1 MKLVSPVVVE
11 DDAEGHGVSVK
22 VELVVV
28 EGVGVHQLDDGLVV
42 PRLNNNWL
50 NLTEIQIESSL
61 ANKPSLVRGL
71 LSRRLHMTWCL
82 APPTLMMT
90 VGVVLLYFSIAQLEG
105 LGGLDWRQSLDVSVH
120 LGWG

>member
-1 MKLVSPVVVE
+1 MKLVGPVVVE

-28 EGVGVHQLDDGLVV
+28 EGVGVHQLEDGLVV
-42 PRLNNNWL
+42 PRLNNNLL
-50 NLTEIQIESSL
+50 NLTEVEIESSL

-71 LSRRLHMTWCL
+71 FSRRDHMTWCL
-82 APPTLMMT
+82 APPTLRMT
-90 VGVVLLYFSIAQLEG
+90 VGLVLLYFSMAQSEG
-105 LGGLDWRQSLDVSVH
+105 LGGLDWRQSLDVSGH